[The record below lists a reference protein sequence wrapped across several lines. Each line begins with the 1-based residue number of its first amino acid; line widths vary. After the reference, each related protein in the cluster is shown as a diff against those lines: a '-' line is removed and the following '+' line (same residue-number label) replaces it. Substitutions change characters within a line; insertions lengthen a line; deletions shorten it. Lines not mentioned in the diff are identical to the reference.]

1 MAQKRGE
8 NRAFSLDKEA
18 QEFLRANPNAAR
30 ALELFGI
37 TFEKYQQYIE
47 AQRKPVFYTANTTN
61 TEVPS
66 GELD

>member
-1 MAQKRGE
+1 MTQRRE
-8 NRAFSLDKEA
+8 ERRPISLNKEA

-37 TFEKYQQYIE
+37 TFEKYQQCVE

-61 TEVPS
+61 TGEPI